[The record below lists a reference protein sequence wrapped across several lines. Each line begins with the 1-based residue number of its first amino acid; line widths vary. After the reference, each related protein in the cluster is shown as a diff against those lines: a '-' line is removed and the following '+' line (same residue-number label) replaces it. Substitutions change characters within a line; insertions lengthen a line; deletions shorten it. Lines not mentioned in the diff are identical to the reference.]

1 MNILFVS
8 LGCDKNL
15 VDTEVMLGLLASRGH
30 QMVDSEEIADVI
42 VINTCCFIHDAKEES
57 IQTILEMA
65 EYKKAGSCK
74 ALIVTGCLAQRYK
87 QEIIDEIEE
96 VDAVLGTTSYDKIV
110 EAIDEAL
117 AGHTSVEMTD
127 IDALP
132 LVESKRLVTT
142 GGHFAYLKIA
152 EGCDKHCTY
161 CIIPKIRGN
170 FRSVPIERLLK
181 EAEDLVAQG
190 VKEIILVAQET
201 TLYGKDLYGEKS
213 LHKLLRELCK
223 ISGLRWI
230 RILYC
235 YPEEITDELI
245 QVIKEEDKICNYLD
259 LPIQH
264 ASDGILKRMGRR
276 TSKEQL
282 VEIIG
287 KLRKEIPDIAIRTT
301 LITGFPGE
309 TQEQHE
315 ELMEFVDE
323 MEFDRL
329 GVFTYSPEEDT
340 PAAVMPDQ
348 IPEDV
353 KEDRQA
359 ELMELQQEIAFDLA
373 EEMIGREVLVMIEGK
388 VADENAYVGRTYKD
402 APNVDGLIFVESEEE
417 LMSGDFARVRITGAL
432 EYDLMGDYIM
442 NLPNKLTVLRVLM
455 ILFFVVFMITPLA
468 EGNGKYIALAL
479 FCIASLTDML
489 DGKIARK
496 HNLVTNF
503 GKFMDPLADKLLVCS
518 AMICLIETGK
528 LQAWIVL
535 IIIAREF
542 IISGFRLVAS
552 DNGIVIAA
560 SYWGKFKTV
569 SHMAMIILLILD
581 IQNPIMQTI
590 TTVVVWIG
598 LILTVV
604 SLVDYIVKNKQV
616 LTQGGM

>member
-1 MNILFVS
+1 M
-8 LGCDKNL
+8 
-15 VDTEVMLGLLASRGH
+15 
-30 QMVDSEEIADVI
+30 
-42 VINTCCFIHDAKEES
+42 
-57 IQTILEMA
+57 
-65 EYKKAGSCK
+65 
-74 ALIVTGCLAQRYK
+74 
-87 QEIIDEIEE
+87 
-96 VDAVLGTTSYDKIV
+96 
-110 EAIDEAL
+110 
-117 AGHTSVEMTD
+117 
-127 IDALP
+127 
-132 LVESKRLVTT
+132 
-142 GGHFAYLKIA
+142 
-152 EGCDKHCTY
+152 
-161 CIIPKIRGN
+161 
-170 FRSVPIERLLK
+170 
-181 EAEDLVAQG
+181 AQG

-235 YPEEITDELI
+235 SPEEITDELI

-340 PAAVMPDQ
+340 PAAEMPDQ

-432 EYDLMGDYIM
+432 EYDLMG
-442 NLPNKLTVLRVLM
+442 
-455 ILFFVVFMITPLA
+455 
-468 EGNGKYIALAL
+468 E
-479 FCIASLTDML
+479 
-489 DGKIARK
+489 
-496 HNLVTNF
+496 
-503 GKFMDPLADKLLVCS
+503 
-518 AMICLIETGK
+518 
-528 LQAWIVL
+528 
-535 IIIAREF
+535 II
-542 IISGFRLVAS
+542 
-552 DNGIVIAA
+552 
-560 SYWGKFKTV
+560 
-569 SHMAMIILLILD
+569 
-581 IQNPIMQTI
+581 
-590 TTVVVWIG
+590 
-598 LILTVV
+598 
-604 SLVDYIVKNKQV
+604 
-616 LTQGGM
+616 